1 MQLCGYP
8 TKGWRV
14 ALDRG
19 VLARIDRRVLSELDH
34 GKGTQLVKV
43 PVSDAVWS
51 TWRRYCDVVGVSMGG
66 AIGLL
71 IEHELSTVDDPDP
84 DQTMALL
91 DRLRADLEEREQA
104 LAQQEAEVE
113 AERRRLRALESQLEA
128 RAARQRSSTMPG
140 PAKPGR
146 NDPCPCGS
154 GRKYKVCHGSA

>member
-1 MQLCGYP
+1 L
-8 TKGWRV
+8 

-19 VLARIDRRVLSELDH
+19 VLARIDRRVLAELDH

-51 TWRRYCDVVGVSMGG
+51 TWRRYCDLVGVSMGG

-71 IEHELSTVDDPDP
+71 IEHELSSLDDPDL
-84 DQTMALL
+84 DQSVALR

-104 LAQQEAEVE
+104 VAEREAKVDV
-113 AERRRLRALESQLEA
+113 ERRRLRASESQLEA
-128 RAARQRSSTMPG
+128 RITRHRSSTI
-140 PAKPGR
+140 PASVKPGH

-154 GRKYKVCHGSA
+154 GRKYKVCHGRP

>member
-1 MQLCGYP
+1 
-8 TKGWRV
+8 V

-66 AIGLL
+66 AIGML
-71 IEHELSTVDDPDP
+71 IEHELSTVEDPDLE
-84 DQTMALL
+84 QSVALL
-91 DRLRADLEEREQA
+91 DRLRADLEDREQD
-104 LAQQEAEVE
+104 LTQREAGVD
-113 AERRRLRALESQLEA
+113 AERRRLRAFESQLEA
-128 RAARQRSSTMPG
+128 RVARQRPSTVLG
-140 PAKPGR
+140 RVKPGR

-154 GRKYKVCHGSA
+154 GREYKVCHGSG